1 MKKGKWLV
9 WAFITVAV
17 FVIARITFQQ
27 LNVFGGGFGSQGMH
41 QFQGGGFAS
50 GGHFRGGTE
59 FSSGMGRHGHMHGFG
74 IIHILIQAGL
84 FIIGWVTWKLAAGNR
99 IRKWIGIALMVWAA
113 ILLLP
118 KVLILPIILVAAYLA
133 YKNGRN
139 EDASSANYVQAEAAG
154 VSSLDSHKLD
164 YLDEWENKIHKEE
177 Q

>member
-9 WAFITVAV
+9 WALIAVAV

-27 LNVFGGGFGSQGMH
+27 LHVFGGGFGSQGMH
-41 QFQGGGFAS
+41 QFH

-59 FSSGMGRHGHMHGFG
+59 LPRMGRHGYMHGFG

-99 IRKWIGIALMVWAA
+99 VRKWIGIALMVWGA

-118 KVLILPIILVAAYLA
+118 KVLILPVILVAAYLA

-139 EDASSANYVQAEAAG
+139 ENASSANYVQAEAAG

-164 YLDEWENKIHKEE
+164 YLDEWENKTRKEE

>member
-1 MKKGKWLV
+1 
-9 WAFITVAV
+9 
-17 FVIARITFQQ
+17 
-27 LNVFGGGFGSQGMH
+27 
-41 QFQGGGFAS
+41 
-50 GGHFRGGTE
+50 
-59 FSSGMGRHGHMHGFG
+59 
-74 IIHILIQAGL
+74 
-84 FIIGWVTWKLAAGNR
+84 
-99 IRKWIGIALMVWAA
+99 MVWAA

-139 EDASSANYVQAEAAG
+139 EDVSSANYVQAEAAG